1 MSKNDLTKKIA
12 NVFHNKKIRVPFF
25 VPDISKS
32 DKLAVMNA
40 LNSRMLT
47 DGPQLRK
54 FEREFAKYTGSK
66 YAVGVS
72 NGTAALHLALKALG
86 LKKGDEVL
94 IPNITFVATANSVL
108 LTGATPV
115 LVDVNYDDMNIS
127 LDSIKQNITSKTK
140 AILPVH
146 IAGKICKMTQI
157 KKIAKKNNL
166 LLIEDCAH
174 AIGTKLNNKHAGTF
188 GSIGCFSFYPTK
200 NFTTIEGGMVITN
213 SKRIAEYVTSAR
225 SHGLTRSLADRYS
238 KGKPWDYDIINPG
251 FNYRLDEIRASLGLS
266 QLKRINSLNS
276 KRFLASKYY
285 SKQLEEIPGII
296 TPKIFRNKEHTYHLY
311 IIRIKNE
318 FGQNR
323 DVVFKKLKKVGIHV
337 SLHYKPLHRFSAYKN
352 LTKTYG
358 RLDNSEQIYKESLSL
373 PLYPSISK
381 KQQDLVIHNIEK
393 YEGRRRSRY

>member
-1 MSKNDLTKKIA
+1 MAKKIVD
-12 NVFHNKKIRVPFF
+12 VFRNKKIRVPFF

-86 LKKGDEVL
+86 LKKGDEVI

-296 TPKIFRNKEHTYHLY
+296 TPEIFRNKEHTYHLY

-323 DVVFKKLKKVGIHV
+323 DVVFKELKKVGIHV

>member
-1 MSKNDLTKKIA
+1 MTKKIVD
-12 NVFHNKKIRVPFF
+12 VFHNKKIRVPFF

-54 FEREFAKYTGSK
+54 FERKFAKYTGSK

-86 LKKGDEVL
+86 LKKGDEVI

-115 LVDVNYDDMNIS
+115 LADVNYDDMNIS

-296 TPKIFRNKEHTYHLY
+296 TPEIFRNKEHTYHLY

-323 DVVFKKLKKVGIHV
+323 DVVFKELKKVGIHA

>member
-1 MSKNDLTKKIA
+1 MTKKIVD
-12 NVFHNKKIRVPFF
+12 VFRNKKIRVPFF
-25 VPDISKS
+25 IPDISKS

-40 LNSRMLT
+40 LNSHMLT

-72 NGTAALHLALKALG
+72 NGTASLHLALKALG
-86 LKKGDEVL
+86 LKKGDEVI

-296 TPKIFRNKEHTYHLY
+296 TPEIFRNKEHTYHLY

-323 DVVFKKLKKVGIHV
+323 DVVFKELKKVGIHV

-358 RLDNSEQIYKESLSL
+358 KLDNSEQIYKESLSL

>member
-1 MSKNDLTKKIA
+1 MAKKIVD
-12 NVFHNKKIRVPFF
+12 VFRNKKIRVPFF

-40 LNSRMLT
+40 LNSHMLT

-86 LKKGDEVL
+86 LKKGDEVI

-115 LVDVNYDDMNIS
+115 LADVNYDDMNIS

-285 SKQLEEIPGII
+285 SKQLEEISGIT
-296 TPKIFRNKEHTYHLY
+296 TPEIFRKKEHTYHLY

-323 DVVFKKLKKVGIHV
+323 DVVFKKLKKAGIHV

>member
-1 MSKNDLTKKIA
+1 MTKKIVD
-12 NVFHNKKIRVPFF
+12 VFRNKKIRVPFF
-25 VPDISKS
+25 IPDISKS

-40 LNSRMLT
+40 LNSHMLT

-72 NGTAALHLALKALG
+72 NGTASLHLALKALG
-86 LKKGDEVL
+86 LKKGDEVI
-94 IPNITFVATANSVL
+94 IPDITFVATANSVL
-108 LTGATPV
+108 LAGATPV
-115 LVDVNYDDMNIS
+115 LADVNYDDMNIS
-127 LDSIKQNITSKTK
+127 LDSIKQSITSKTK

-146 IAGKICKMTQI
+146 LAGKICKMTQI

-174 AIGTKLNNKHAGTF
+174 AIGTKLNSKHAGTF

-296 TPKIFRNKEHTYHLY
+296 TPEIFRNKEHTYHLY

-323 DVVFKKLKKVGIHV
+323 DVVFKELKKVGIHV

>member
-1 MSKNDLTKKIA
+1 MTKKIVD
-12 NVFHNKKIRVPFF
+12 VFHNKKIRVPFF
-25 VPDISKS
+25 VPDISQS

-54 FEREFAKYTGSK
+54 FERKFAKYTGSK

-86 LKKGDEVL
+86 LKKGDEVI

-296 TPKIFRNKEHTYHLY
+296 TPEIFRNKEHTYHLY

-358 RLDNSEQIYKESLSL
+358 KLDNSEQIYKESLSL

>member
-1 MSKNDLTKKIA
+1 MTKKIVD
-12 NVFHNKKIRVPFF
+12 VFRNKKIRVPFF

-54 FEREFAKYTGSK
+54 FEQKFAKYTGSK

-86 LKKGDEVL
+86 LKKGDEVI

-127 LDSIKQNITSKTK
+127 LDSIKQSITSKTK

-146 IAGKICKMTQI
+146 IAGKICKMIQI

-213 SKRIAEYVTSAR
+213 SKRTAEYVTSAR

-285 SKQLEEIPGII
+285 SKQLEEIPGIT
-296 TPKIFRNKEHTYHLY
+296 TPEIFRGKEHTYHLY

-323 DVVFKKLKKVGIHV
+323 DVVFRELKKAGIHV
-337 SLHYKPLHRFSAYKN
+337 SLHYKPLHKFSAYKN

>member
-1 MSKNDLTKKIA
+1 MTKKIVD
-12 NVFHNKKIRVPFF
+12 VFRNKKIRVPFF
-25 VPDISKS
+25 IPDISKS

-40 LNSRMLT
+40 LNSHMLT

-86 LKKGDEVL
+86 LKKGDEVI

-296 TPKIFRNKEHTYHLY
+296 TPEIFRNKEHTYHLY

-323 DVVFKKLKKVGIHV
+323 DVVFKELKKVGIHV

-393 YEGRRRSRY
+393 YEGRRRSRYK

>member
-1 MSKNDLTKKIA
+1 MTKKIVD
-12 NVFHNKKIRVPFF
+12 VFHNKKIRVPFF
-25 VPDISKS
+25 VPDISQS

-54 FEREFAKYTGSK
+54 FERKFAKYTGSK

-86 LKKGDEVL
+86 LKKGDEVI

-251 FNYRLDEIRASLGLS
+251 FNYRLDEISASLGLS

-285 SKQLEEIPGII
+285 SKQLEEIQGIT
-296 TPKIFRNKEHTYHLY
+296 TPEIFRGKEHTYHLY

>member
-1 MSKNDLTKKIA
+1 MRKSID
-12 NVFHNKKIRVPFF
+12 VFRNKKIRVPFF
-25 VPDISKS
+25 VPDISES

-86 LKKGDEVL
+86 LKKGDEVI

-115 LVDVNYDDMNIS
+115 LADVNYDDMNIS

-296 TPKIFRNKEHTYHLY
+296 TPEIFRNKEHTYHLY

-323 DVVFKKLKKVGIHV
+323 DVVFKELKKVGIHV

>member
-1 MSKNDLTKKIA
+1 MTKKIVD
-12 NVFHNKKIRVPFF
+12 VFRNKKIRVPFF
-25 VPDISKS
+25 IPDISKS

-40 LNSRMLT
+40 LNSHMLT

-72 NGTAALHLALKALG
+72 NGTASLHLALKALG
-86 LKKGDEVL
+86 LKKGDEVI
-94 IPNITFVATANSVL
+94 IPDITFVATANSVL
-108 LTGATPV
+108 LAGATPV

-296 TPKIFRNKEHTYHLY
+296 TPKIFGNKEHTYHLY

-323 DVVFKKLKKVGIHV
+323 DVVFKELKKVGIHV